1 MLEAEVVSSI
11 NGYLRNHGICYA
23 NEIRMGI
30 CKYKKE
36 NNFKRDRKPI
46 FIFFRKSEKICFS
59 TGGNDFDRNQK

>member
-36 NNFKRDRKPI
+36 NNFKQR
-46 FIFFRKSEKICFS
+46 
-59 TGGNDFDRNQK
+59 